1 MKLPRTLPVIS
12 LAVVLTL
19 AATTAV
25 GCGADRKASADTA
38 PATAAAPK
46 EPRTV
51 LLNKAT
57 KTILD
62 QPVAYPTATPAQV
75 SSVIVRLQPGESTG
89 FHRHDAPLY
98 VYVLSGEV
106 TVHYDGDIVKRYP
119 AGSSFLEALGTY
131 HDGRNEGTEPVEI
144 LTVSIGAEGV
154 ENTVKRP

>member
-1 MKLPRTLPVIS
+1 MLRCQLRRTACVG
-12 LAVVLTL
+12 
-19 AATTAV
+19 AAIIALSATAV
-25 GCGADRKASADTA
+25 SACSSDRSDD
-38 PATAAAPK
+38 AAAAAAAAK

-57 KTILD
+57 KTVLD
-62 QPVAYPTATPAQV
+62 QALAYPTATPAQV

-98 VYVLSGEV
+98 GYVMAGEV

-119 AGSSFLEALGTY
+119 AGTAFLEAQGTY
-131 HDGRNEGTEPVEI
+131 HDGRNEGTVPVEI